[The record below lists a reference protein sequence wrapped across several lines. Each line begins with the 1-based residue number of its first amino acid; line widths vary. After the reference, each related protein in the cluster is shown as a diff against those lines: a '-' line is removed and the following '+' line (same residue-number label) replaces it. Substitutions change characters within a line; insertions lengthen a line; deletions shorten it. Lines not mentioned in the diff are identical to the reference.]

1 MTTLAGSNTHKKLA
15 LRILVVEN
23 EPVTASVITSVM
35 TGLGWQVDF
44 AASGKAVE
52 KLQKKQQYDVVLLD
66 VTLPDI
72 AGTRVY
78 QQLKQQYGTSLPVL
92 LINAIKS
99 KTTDIQLL
107 PGDDF
112 VPDATDTRDIVSR
125 CQTLAGASAVAV
137 SA

>member
-1 MTTLAGSNTHKKLA
+1 MTTSAGSNTHKKLA

-44 AASGKAVE
+44 AASGKAAE

-66 VTLPDI
+66 VTLPDV

-78 QQLKQQYGTSLPVL
+78 EQLKQQYGANLPVL
-92 LINAIKS
+92 LINAIS
-99 KTTDIQLL
+99 DKTTDIQLL

-125 CQTLAGASAVAV
+125 CQTLAAASAVAI